1 MVSLQSI
8 QAQLKRLGFSS
19 ISWGKTEVDEL
30 PSIILPE
37 EVIYECVNGIYEAG
51 FCLLVAT
58 NFRVLLVDKKPMN
71 YLTVLDLRFD
81 MINEIE
87 YSHRLIGAQITII
100 TGLKTLRFRSY
111 NKTRLRKLI
120 DHVQYRM
127 SEAKYHQSGQEIGLT
142 EQPNFTDQ
150 QLQAYLMSQ
159 LRNQQGTSPQI
170 EQIQRPYV
178 APNSLPNDSDTSL
191 AKYLSSQ
198 GTADFNQSPTMTAD
212 DYWANAADPNGLLE
226 EGIREVF
233 GKRAQNPTIY

>member
-8 QAQLKRLGFSS
+8 QAQLKRLGFSAV
-19 ISWGKTEVDEL
+19 SWGKTEVDEL
-30 PSIILPE
+30 PNIILPE

-58 NFRVLLVDKKPMN
+58 NFRVLLVDKKPLN
-71 YLTVLDLRFD
+71 FLTVLDLRFD

-100 TGLKTLRFRSY
+100 TGLKTLHFRSY

-127 SEAKYHQSGQEIGLT
+127 AEAKYRQFENRVDPTGRPSL
-142 EQPNFTDQ
+142 NN
-150 QLQAYLMSQ
+150 QLFQDYLITQ
-159 LRNQQGTSPQI
+159 LHNQQAESH
-170 EQIQRPYV
+170 QIQQPQAV
-178 APNSLPNDSDTSL
+178 GVQTGAMPNTNNTDL
-191 AKYLSSQ
+191 AKYLRLQNSAELNRHPHA
-198 GTADFNQSPTMTAD
+198 TADYHVNV
-212 DYWANAADPNGLLE
+212 ADPNGLLE

-233 GKRAQNPTIY
+233 GKRAQSPTIY